1 MARRMEK
8 SRTTV
13 IMDRELK
20 VLAKKAAIDRGI
32 TFSEFLEKAVKGELR
47 GQYA

>member
-1 MARRMEK
+1 MAKKLK
-8 SRTTV
+8 SKTTFA
-13 IMDRELK
+13 MDADLK

-32 TFSEFLEKAVKGELR
+32 TLSEFLEKAVREELR